1 MTEPTRPILTI
12 KRRNRTVYVP
22 PEKATKSEP
31 QPAERTTSK
40 AKVQPKAKAP
50 QKPAQKPT
58 AAKPKKTPEQVAE
71 GIRRQEE
78 NDRRQQDIA
87 IANKSKKAL
96 ANRVTKAFL
105 KEHWPDLL
113 TRGVE
118 RRPMA
123 KGIIEQILTR
133 GAELDMPPEADR
145 KAVRRILGIVTGTS
159 SYQQSLIDQCMR
171 YDLDG
176 NPTVSVTPEEAEQ
189 AKARLTEIRAF
200 RRKARQE
207 KDKKKGA

>member
-1 MTEPTRPILTI
+1 
-12 KRRNRTVYVP
+12 
-22 PEKATKSEP
+22 
-31 QPAERTTSK
+31 
-40 AKVQPKAKAP
+40 
-50 QKPAQKPT
+50 
-58 AAKPKKTPEQVAE
+58 
-71 GIRRQEE
+71 
-78 NDRRQQDIA
+78 
-87 IANKSKKAL
+87 
-96 ANRVTKAFL
+96 TKAFL

-113 TRGVE
+113 TRGVD

-176 NPTVSVTPEEAEQ
+176 NPTVAVTPEEAEN
-189 AKARLTEIRAF
+189 AKARLTEIKAF
-200 RRKARQE
+200 RRKARQAKGE
-207 KDKKKGA
+207 KKGA

>member
-12 KRRNRTVYVP
+12 KRRSRTVYVP
-22 PEKATKSEP
+22 PEKAAKSEP

-40 AKVQPKAKAP
+40 AKVQPKGKTP
-50 QKPAQKPT
+50 QKPAQEPT
-58 AAKPKKTPEQVAE
+58 AAKAKKTPEQVAE

-96 ANRVTKAFL
+96 ANRVSKAFL

-113 TRGVE
+113 TRGVD

-133 GAELDMPPEADR
+133 GAELGMPPEADR
-145 KAVRRILGIVTGTS
+145 KAVRRILGIITGTS

-176 NPTVSVTPEEAEQ
+176 NPTVVVTPEEAEQ
-189 AKARLTEIRAF
+189 AKARLKEIRAF

>member
-58 AAKPKKTPEQVAE
+58 AAKPKKTPEQ

-113 TRGVE
+113 TRGVD

-176 NPTVSVTPEEAEQ
+176 NPTPEEAEN
-189 AKARLTEIRAF
+189 AKARLTEIREF
-200 RRKARQE
+200 RRKARQAKGE
-207 KDKKKGA
+207 KKGA